1 MQPTGPSP
9 FDLTGRTALVTG
21 GGRGIGRG
29 VAIGLASAGADLAI
43 VDKDLSGAGAVRTEI
58 ERMGRRCVLLDA
70 DLSDARACEAVVEQ
84 AVERLGGLT
93 ILVNNVGTN
102 VRLPLDDVDESAWDA
117 VVDLNLKSF
126 FFTTRAAGKAMREA
140 GYGKVVNMASLMA
153 LSVFSNP
160 HGQTYGPYAAS
171 KGGVVSLTRSFAVE
185 WATAGVR
192 VNAVC
197 PAFVDTELTRPL
209 RDDPLV
215 STAISGRTPM
225 GRFATI
231 DEVVGPVVFLASPAS
246 DFVTGTTLLV
256 DGGWYAA

>member
-1 MQPTGPSP
+1 MESTGPGA
-9 FDLTGRTALVTG
+9 FDLSGRTALVTG
-21 GGRGIGRG
+21 GGRGIGRA
-29 VAIGLASAGADLAI
+29 VAVGLASAGADVAI
-43 VDKDLSGAGAVRTEI
+43 VDRDLSEVDSARAEI
-58 ERMGRRCVLLDA
+58 EAMGRRCVLLDA
-70 DLSDARACEAVVEQ
+70 DLLSADACETVVEQ

-102 VRLPLDDVDESAWDA
+102 IRLALDDVGESDWDA

-126 FFTTRAAGKAMREA
+126 FFVTRAAGKAMRQA

-160 HGQTYGPYAAS
+160 HGQTYGPYSAS
-171 KGGVVSLTRSFAVE
+171 KGGVISLTRSFAVE
-185 WATAGVR
+185 WAIDGVR

-209 RDDPLV
+209 REDPLV
-215 STAISGRTPM
+215 SSAIAGRTPM
-225 GRFATI
+225 GRFARI
-231 DEVVGPVVFLASPAS
+231 DEVVGPVIFLAAPAS